1 MCRIGRFLVLFEDGV
16 EGHTGFR
23 ERIIGQDAFVG
34 KVVERVGVENACDDA
49 AKIVNLIFAF
59 ALLLFER

>member
-1 MCRIGRFLVLFEDGV
+1 M